1 MYNLRMKRLI
11 IGLIIVL
18 LSSCT
23 KIPEVKSCHYGVLI
37 SSYIGQSNQDICQTV
52 YDAIDNAKFNRR
64 ISDDLL
70 FGIDS
75 VLINFQ
81 FENKED
87 ETYFINKEGILTYQ
101 IKDIFYQT
109 TIDKKLYSLIIEE
122 IELEKQSN

>member
-1 MYNLRMKRLI
+1 MKKLI

-18 LSSCT
+18 SSCA
-23 KIPEVKSCHYGVLI
+23 KIPDIKSCHYGVLI

-101 IKDIFYQT
+101 IKDIFYKT

>member
-1 MYNLRMKRLI
+1 MKKLI
-11 IGLIIVL
+11 IGLIIL
-18 LSSCT
+18 LSSCA
-23 KIPEVKSCHYGVLI
+23 KIPDIKSCHYGVLI

>member
-1 MYNLRMKRLI
+1 MKKLI

-18 LSSCT
+18 SSCA
-23 KIPEVKSCHYGVLI
+23 KIPDIKSCHYGVLI

-101 IKDIFYQT
+101 IKDIIYQT